1 MLKKKFLLIL
11 FMFISA
17 TSVFSNEGI
26 APYILDG
33 SLVIYFPNVKEATD
47 AWRFILK
54 KTEGAEY
61 ANTLARLRFKLQ
73 ERMVVNIFE
82 KEGAESLGIDYNKGF
97 AYVHLKKDVG
107 YAVMTIKNEILLR
120 TMLDNLP
127 TPMPY
132 RIEKNYVIFSGSK
145 EILEYYNFQGL
156 KKLEEYQKVVKN
168 LKLDWNKSLVWMD
181 SIYIKDK
188 ISQSSTSSF
197 VTMGDRVVGT
207 FNISGNNLT
216 LDLFSFYDDPRI
228 NQELKNSTK
237 VKATQKMTL
246 LDFESGTPG
255 IVGHTYVNLNS
266 FLKMLQEIDRAD
278 YLSIKSIANEL
289 KDYNIDVQEKILPY
303 LKGRFSYVIRAF
315 DVEKKKLNFTISSEI
330 QNKKVLAENI
340 KEIVR
345 MTQSKGAKTVYKNMF
360 TQQFYGWKFNDVTL
374 WVGIVEDHLII
385 SSDEASLALLVENIY
400 QSRSGFL
407 QTLPVSFRR
416 FINNKSIGGQMIL
429 QNPSFIKDFN
439 TIDLAVENQILMSLE
454 KMDWSFYLINN
465 KDSVGRRDIIILK
478 FYE

>member
-132 RIEKNYVIFSGSK
+132 RIEENYVIFSGSK

>member
-132 RIEKNYVIFSGSK
+132 RIEENYVIFSGSK

-289 KDYNIDVQEKILPY
+289 KDYNTDVQEKILPY

-330 QNKKVLAENI
+330 QNKKILAENI

-345 MTQSKGAKTVYKNMF
+345 MIQSKGAKTVYKNMF

>member
-11 FMFISA
+11 FMFVSV
-17 TSVFSNEGI
+17 TSMFSNDGI

-33 SLVIYFPNVKEATD
+33 SLVIYFPSIKAATD
-47 AWRFILK
+47 TGRFILK
-54 KTEGAEY
+54 KKEGAEY
-61 ANTLARLRFKLQ
+61 VNTLARIKFKLQ
-73 ERMVVNIFE
+73 ERMLVNIFE
-82 KEGAESLGIDYNKGF
+82 KEGAESLGIDYDKGF

-127 TPMPY
+127 TPLPY
-132 RIEKNYVIFSGSK
+132 RIEENYVIFSRSK
-145 EILEYYNFQGL
+145 EILEYYDFQGL

-168 LKLDWNKSLVWMD
+168 LKLDWNRSLVWMD

-188 ISQSSTSSF
+188 ISTSSTSSF
-197 VTMGDRVVGT
+197 VTMGDRVGGT
-207 FNISGNNLT
+207 FSINGNNLT

-246 LDFESGTPG
+246 LDFESGIPG

-303 LKGRFSYVIRAF
+303 LKGRFSYIIRAF
-315 DVEKKKLNFTISSEI
+315 NAEEKKLNFTISSEV

-345 MTQSKGAKTVYKNMF
+345 MTQSKGAKAVYKNMF
-360 TQQFYGWKFNDVTL
+360 TQQFYGWKFNDITL

-385 SSDEASLALLVENIY
+385 SSDEASLTTLVENIY

-407 QTLPVSFRR
+407 KTLPVSFRR

-429 QNPSFIKDFN
+429 QNPAFIKDFN
-439 TIDLAVENQILMSLE
+439 TIDLSVENQLLMSL
-454 KMDWSFYLINN
+454 KKIDWSFYLINN
-465 KDSVGRRDIIILK
+465 EDSVGRRDIIILN

>member
-1 MLKKKFLLIL
+1 
-11 FMFISA
+11 
-17 TSVFSNEGI
+17 
-26 APYILDG
+26 
-33 SLVIYFPNVKEATD
+33 
-47 AWRFILK
+47 
-54 KTEGAEY
+54 
-61 ANTLARLRFKLQ
+61 
-73 ERMVVNIFE
+73 
-82 KEGAESLGIDYNKGF
+82 
-97 AYVHLKKDVG
+97 
-107 YAVMTIKNEILLR
+107 
-120 TMLDNLP
+120 
-127 TPMPY
+127 
-132 RIEKNYVIFSGSK
+132 
-145 EILEYYNFQGL
+145 
-156 KKLEEYQKVVKN
+156 
-168 LKLDWNKSLVWMD
+168 
-181 SIYIKDK
+181 
-188 ISQSSTSSF
+188 
-197 VTMGDRVVGT
+197 
-207 FNISGNNLT
+207 
-216 LDLFSFYDDPRI
+216 
-228 NQELKNSTK
+228 
-237 VKATQKMTL
+237 
-246 LDFESGTPG
+246 
-255 IVGHTYVNLNS
+255 VNLNS

>member
-11 FMFISA
+11 FMFVSV
-17 TSVFSNEGI
+17 TSMFSNDGI

-33 SLVIYFPNVKEATD
+33 SLVIYFPSIKAATD
-47 AWRFILK
+47 TWRFILK
-54 KTEGAEY
+54 KKEGAEY
-61 ANTLARLRFKLQ
+61 VNTLARIKFKLQ
-73 ERMVVNIFE
+73 ERMLVNIFE
-82 KEGAESLGIDYNKGF
+82 KEGAESLGIDYDKGF
-97 AYVHLKKDVG
+97 AYVHLKKDMG

-127 TPMPY
+127 TPLPY
-132 RIEKNYVIFSGSK
+132 RIEENYVIFSRSK
-145 EILEYYNFQGL
+145 EILEYYDFQGL

-168 LKLDWNKSLVWMD
+168 LKLDWNRSLVWMD

-188 ISQSSTSSF
+188 ISTSSTSSF
-197 VTMGDRVVGT
+197 VTMGDRVGGT
-207 FNISGNNLT
+207 FSINGNNLT

-289 KDYNIDVQEKILPY
+289 KDYNIDVQEKIVPY
-303 LKGRFSYVIRAF
+303 LKGRFSYIIRAF
-315 DVEKKKLNFTISSEI
+315 NTEKKILNFTISSEV

-345 MTQSKGAKTVYKNMF
+345 MTQSRGAKTVYKNMF
-360 TQQFYGWKFNDVTL
+360 TQQFYGWKFNDITL

-385 SSDEASLALLVENIY
+385 SSDEASLTTLVENIY

-407 QTLPVSFRR
+407 KTLPVSFRR

-429 QNPSFIKDFN
+429 QNPAFIKDFN
-439 TIDLAVENQILMSLE
+439 TIDLSVENQLLMSL
-454 KMDWSFYLINN
+454 KKIDWSFYLINN
-465 KDSVGRRDIIILK
+465 EDSVGRRDIIILN